1 MPRWQRQVSP
11 QLQGALP
18 MGEEGLLGELWVL
31 LHPPSPGLVAAG
43 FCQLEGSAAFG
54 IVPAAGLPGR
64 DGLLQVE

>member
-31 LHPPSPGLVAAG
+31 LHSPSPGLVAAG

-54 IVPAAGLPGR
+54 IVPAAGLPG
-64 DGLLQVE
+64 

>member
-31 LHPPSPGLVAAG
+31 LHPPSLDWWLLASASWREMQPL
-43 FCQLEGSAAFG
+43 GSC
-54 IVPAAGLPGR
+54 R
-64 DGLLQVE
+64 LLGSRGEMVSSR